1 MKAITPIE
9 ALEGRAYAIVKS
21 EPKEG
26 EMRIYGL
33 YPDESTA
40 RRIAKDLC
48 VFYGGGAYYA
58 AHIEGL

>member
-1 MKAITPIE
+1 MRTITPVE

-26 EMRIYGL
+26 ERRIYGL
-33 YPDESTA
+33 YPNEGMA

-48 VFYGGGAYYA
+48 VRYGDGSYYA